1 MHTRILIH
9 FPLKL
14 WNIFHQLKQNKTK
27 LQQVVFKLD
36 NITVHGILMKPIL
49 GVPRLQLNNVQM
61 VPARTIRYNSV
72 NKIDTYAWG
81 SCTVSPI

>member
-72 NKIDTYAWG
+72 QNRNLRVG
-81 SCTVSPI
+81 FQHS

>member
-1 MHTRILIH
+1 MHTWILIH

-36 NITVHGILMKPIL
+36 NITVHGILMKPIV
-49 GVPRLQLNNVQM
+49 GVPRLQLNNVRRFQYGQSDLILYTTEN
-61 VPARTIRYNSV
+61 RN
-72 NKIDTYAWG
+72 
-81 SCTVSPI
+81 